1 MIYDNSVIEPY
12 KNRGS
17 DQKKNVGEKPIV
29 ILYNYIDHHA
39 NNTTLSSEQIPPKR
53 FDIFPP

>member
-1 MIYDNSVIEPY
+1 MIYDNSVIEQY

-39 NNTTLSSEQIPPKR
+39 NNTTLSFVFNVFLVSLHG
-53 FDIFPP
+53 D